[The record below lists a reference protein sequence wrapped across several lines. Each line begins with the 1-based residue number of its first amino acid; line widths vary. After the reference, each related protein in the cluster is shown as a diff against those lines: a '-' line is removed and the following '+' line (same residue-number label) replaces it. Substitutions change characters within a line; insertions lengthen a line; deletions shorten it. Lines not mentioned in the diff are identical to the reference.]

1 MPDDSKTISRLL
13 ATGIPRSKAADDPS
27 TATLMKLFKV
37 PEEQA
42 DPLPTVKQAKITPV
56 RYEPPQVMRLE
67 TPRNDYAE
75 EFLMKIA
82 AAKAKARAK
91 ATGG

>member
-1 MPDDSKTISRLL
+1 MTEDNSKTISRLL
-13 ATGIPRSKAADDPS
+13 AAGVPRTKAADD